1 VSVAIQSRGLGKR
14 YRIGAR
20 QRGYRTLRESI
31 VEAAGAPLR
40 WMSGEY
46 RAAAPAETIW
56 AFRDISFDVQPGEV
70 VGLVGRNGAG
80 KSTLLKVLSRITEP
94 TEGVA
99 EIHGRVGSLLE
110 VGMGFH
116 PELTGRENIFLM
128 GAILGMK
135 RAETQ
140 RNLDSIIAFAEIDQ
154 FADTPVKR
162 YSSGMFLRL
171 AFAVAAHLE
180 TEILLVDEVLAVGD
194 VFFQKKCLGKIGEIA
209 RAGRTV
215 FFVSHNMSAVQNLC
229 TRGICLRPG
238 QVAVDGPISTVVDE
252 YLRTLDGDM
261 HLLNDELDTAPRPT
275 GLGLAGRLK
284 RARIEGLEDLRV
296 PMWAPLRIRVDFEAR
311 EDLRN
316 LSVGYSVLSMDG
328 GLLFSCESIDASP
341 PLELPTGE
349 SRSAVG
355 IVEHPN
361 LAPGHYEV
369 SVRAREGPRVIDS
382 LERVL
387 TFEVAPFGIS
397 AWTKSD
403 RQFRPRS
410 EWTID
415 E

>member
-1 VSVAIQSRGLGKR
+1 MSVAIQSRGLGKR

-31 VEAAGAPLR
+31 VET
-40 WMSGEY
+40 
-46 RAAAPAETIW
+46 AAAPVHWLRGERRTAASTETIW
-56 AFRDISFDVQPGEV
+56 AFRDISFDVQPGEI

-215 FFVSHNMSAVQNLC
+215 FFVSHNMSAVQDLC

-238 QVAVDGPISTVVDE
+238 EVAVDGPISTVIDE
-252 YLRTLDGDM
+252 YLRTLRDDSQPS
-261 HLLNDELDTAPRPT
+261 NVALDVAPRAA
-275 GLGLAGRLK
+275 GLGEALRFRK
-284 RARIEGLEDLRV
+284 ARIEGLEETHV
-296 PMWAPLRIRVDFEAR
+296 PMWAPLRVRIEVEAR
-311 EDLRN
+311 EHLED
-316 LSVGYSVLSMDG
+316 LSVGFSIYSTDGVHLFTCETGDAGVALSLEAGTVWRGVGVLD
-328 GLLFSCESIDASP
+328 
-341 PLELPTGE
+341 
-349 SRSAVG
+349 
-355 IVEHPN
+355 HPN
-361 LAPGHYEV
+361 LAPGHYV
-369 SVRAREGPRVIDS
+369 VGLRARCGPKVVDAVEGAIN
-382 LERVL
+382 
-387 TFEVAPFGIS
+387 FEVGPLGLS
-397 AWTKSD
+397 PWTKSD
-403 RQFRPRS
+403 RRFRPRS

>member
-1 VSVAIQSRGLGKR
+1 MTVAIQARGLGKR

-31 VEAAGAPLR
+31 VETLT
-40 WMSGEY
+40 
-46 RAAAPAETIW
+46 APARRFRDGPATRKAVETIW
-56 AFRDISFDVQPGEV
+56 AFRDVSFDVQPGEV

-94 TEGVA
+94 TEGRA
-99 EIHGRVGSLLE
+99 EIRGRVGSLLE

-128 GAILGMK
+128 GSILGMK

-140 RNLDSIIAFAEIDQ
+140 KNLDSIIAFAEIDQ

-238 QVAVDGPISTVVDE
+238 EVAVDGPISTVIDE
-252 YLRTLDGDM
+252 YLRTLRDDSQPA
-261 HLLNDELDTAPRPT
+261 NVSLDVAPRA
-275 GLGLAGRLK
+275 AGVGEALRFR
-284 RARIEGLEDLRV
+284 RARIEGVEESQV
-296 PMWAPLRIRVDFEAR
+296 PMWAPLRVMIEAEAR
-311 EDLRN
+311 ERLEDVSLGF
-316 LSVGYSVLSMDG
+316 SVFSPDGVHLFTCETGDG
-328 GLLFSCESIDASP
+328 GMALALDAG
-341 PLELPTGE
+341 TIWRG
-349 SRSAVG
+349 VG
-355 IVEHPN
+355 VVEHAN
-361 LAPGHYEV
+361 LAPGHYAV
-369 SVRAREGPRVIDS
+369 NLRARCGPRVLDAVEAAIN
-382 LERVL
+382 
-387 TFEVAPFGIS
+387 FEVGPLGLS
-397 AWTKSD
+397 PWTKSD
-403 RQFRPRS
+403 RRFRPRS
-410 EWTID
+410 EWTS
-415 E
+415 ET